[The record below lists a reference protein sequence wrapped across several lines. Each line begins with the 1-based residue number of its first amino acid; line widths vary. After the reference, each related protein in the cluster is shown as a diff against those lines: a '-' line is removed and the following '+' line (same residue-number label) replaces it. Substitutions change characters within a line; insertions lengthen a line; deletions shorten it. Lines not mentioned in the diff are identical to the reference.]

1 MRAFQ
6 DARHLPADGIC
17 GPMTWAALV
26 EASYRLGDRLLYRAH
41 PMLRGDDVA
50 ELQRRLGRLG
60 FDAGRVDGIFGP
72 ETETALVEFQ
82 RNVGETADGI
92 FGPDS
97 RSALER
103 VAGRATAEEP
113 LGVIAGVREREQLRT
128 PRTMDGCTVVVA
140 AGEGLTPFALTVGRA
155 LRAAGAGLLVVSDP
169 DRSDQARRANTVGAA
184 VVVALEPAPSGCEV
198 AYYATSGFESSGGRR
213 LAELLAPGLATSLGL
228 SVSPAVRGMPL
239 PILRE
244 TRMPAAVCR
253 MGPPEAV
260 AAAAGPLADAIAD
273 AVRRWVQAPVEP

>member
-6 DARHLPADGIC
+6 EARHLPADGVC

-26 EASYRLGDRLLYRAH
+26 EASYRIGDRLLYRAH

-82 RNVGETADGI
+82 RNVGETADAI

-97 RSALER
+97 RAALDR
-103 VAGRATAEEP
+103 VAGRAATEGAR
-113 LGVIAGVREREQLRT
+113 GVIAGVREREQLRT
-128 PRTMDGCTVVVA
+128 ARTMDRCTVVVG
-140 AGEGLTPFALTVGRA
+140 AGAGFTSFALTVGRA

-169 DRSDQARRANTVGAA
+169 DPSDQARRANTAGAA
-184 VVVALEPAPSGCEV
+184 VVVALEPAPAGCEV

-213 LAELLAPGLATSLGL
+213 LAELLAPALATALEL
-228 SVSPAVRGMPL
+228 ADPPVVRGMPL

-244 TRMPAAVCR
+244 TRMPAALCR

-260 AAAAGPLADAIAD
+260 AAAGPALAAAVAG
-273 AVRRWVQAPVEP
+273 AVRRWVEAPVTP